1 MSKSG
6 EGEKQGQHCG
16 SRQPCDKDR
25 AAQGSAENDLAA
37 SGLLGRIRRCL
48 AFVPFCHRWIGSVSM
63 HPVGSRYGHAALAL
77 CGAKSKQGET
87 FLAGRLK
94 CREPADVPLDAARDC
109 AGRLD
114 ERPWI
119 M

>member
-6 EGEKQGQHCG
+6 EGEKQGQYCG

-37 SGLLGRIRRCL
+37 SGLLGRIRRCR

-63 HPVGSRYGHAALAL
+63 HPLGFRQMHAALAL
-77 CGAKSKQGET
+77 CRSQIKARRNVPGRPAQMSRAGNLFLLMPRET
-87 FLAGRLK
+87 
-94 CREPADVPLDAARDC
+94 ARVL
-109 AGRLD
+109 R
-114 ERPWI
+114 
-119 M
+119 